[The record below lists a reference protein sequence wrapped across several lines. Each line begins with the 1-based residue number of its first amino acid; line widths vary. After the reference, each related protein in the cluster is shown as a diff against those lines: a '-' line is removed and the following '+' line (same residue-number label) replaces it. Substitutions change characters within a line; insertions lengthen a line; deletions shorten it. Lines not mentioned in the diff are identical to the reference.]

1 MNDESRRIA
10 PAGDEYLDLVDTDD
24 EVIGY
29 MLRSQVYAEG
39 LSNFRVVNAFIVN
52 REGKIWI
59 PRRTSNKRVFPL
71 CLDMSMGGHVES
83 GETYEQAFRR
93 ETSEELNIDIDQISW
108 RALGLVTPH
117 EHGISAFSMVYEM
130 RLDEVPHFNPD
141 DYLEY
146 FWLSPQELLDQL
158 RAGEKSKDDLPR
170 LVKIFYRV

>member
-1 MNDESRRIA
+1 MNNESRSVA
-10 PAGDEYLDLVDTDD
+10 PAGDEYLDLVDADD
-24 EVIGY
+24 EVIGC

-59 PRRTSNKRVFPL
+59 PRRTANKRVFPL

-93 ETSEELNIDIDQISW
+93 ETREELNIDVEQISW
-108 RALGLVTPH
+108 KVLGLVTPH
-117 EHGISAFSMVYEM
+117 KHGTSAFSMVYEM
-130 RLDEVPHFNPD
+130 RMEEVPNFNRG

-146 FWLSPQELLDQL
+146 FWLSPKELLDRL
-158 RAGEKSKDDLPR
+158 TAGEKSKDDLSR
-170 LVKIFYRV
+170 LVNIFYPV